1 MDFFETSSTENSLIY
16 KTIYYWCTTWLH
28 QVVMSLQAHSS
39 LAQGEIVDFLHD
51 LYFVLTLLI

>member
-1 MDFFETSSTENSLIY
+1 MDFFETSSSENSLIY
-16 KTIYYWCTTWLH
+16 KIIYYWCTWLH

-39 LAQGEIVDFLHD
+39 LAQGEIVYFLHD